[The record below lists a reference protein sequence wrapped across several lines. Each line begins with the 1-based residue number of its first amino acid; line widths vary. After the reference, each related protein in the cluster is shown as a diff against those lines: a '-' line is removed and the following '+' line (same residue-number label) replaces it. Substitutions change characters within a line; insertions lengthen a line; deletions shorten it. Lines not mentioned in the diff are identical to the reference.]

1 MGHHLCCAPRYRG
14 IASTGKFRPL
24 MGKVQANSDAAVRK
38 ATAAGFALAT
48 ASRSQGDDA
57 AALASLADGLCGVGP
72 ATASAL
78 LAAAAPARFPF
89 MADEALEGCGLP
101 RDYSAKVYAAFAARL
116 QAKAAQL
123 RAAWGETAASAHA
136 GFAETWVPTV
146 NAELCGR
153 ALWVR
158 ATLVAHGKEFGSGGG
173 GGGGGKAKAKSGQ
186 AAAPAK
192 KAPRSPA
199 AAVAAAAAV
208 ADAGA
213 SPGKKRRTDKPSSP
227 AAEALASK
235 KPTTRASM
243 GKARA

>member
-14 IASTGKFRPL
+14 IASAGKFRPL

-173 GGGGGKAKAKSGQ
+173 GGDGGKAKAKSGQ

-213 SPGKKRRTDKPSSP
+213 SPGKKRRTEKPSSP

>member
-14 IASTGKFRPL
+14 IASAGKFRPL

-136 GFAETWVPTV
+136 GFAETWVPTF

-158 ATLVAHGKEFGSGGG
+158 AMLVAHGKEFGSGGG
-173 GGGGGKAKAKSGQ
+173 GGDGGKAKAKSGQ

-213 SPGKKRRTDKPSSP
+213 SPGKKRRTEKPSSP